1 MAASQC
7 NSKRYKSAGN
17 TELGRSRDGVYS
29 FHPEDE
35 EIIKVRSSLPL
46 VSLNTLPI
54 VINVI
59 CCSLQRTC

>member
-1 MAASQC
+1 MAAAQH

-35 EIIKVRSSLPL
+35 EIIKVCSSLPR
-46 VSLNTLPI
+46 VADRN
-54 VINVI
+54 
-59 CCSLQRTC
+59 

>member
-1 MAASQC
+1 MAAAQH

-35 EIIKVRSSLPL
+35 EIIKVRSSLPR
-46 VSLNTLPI
+46 VADRN
-54 VINVI
+54 
-59 CCSLQRTC
+59 